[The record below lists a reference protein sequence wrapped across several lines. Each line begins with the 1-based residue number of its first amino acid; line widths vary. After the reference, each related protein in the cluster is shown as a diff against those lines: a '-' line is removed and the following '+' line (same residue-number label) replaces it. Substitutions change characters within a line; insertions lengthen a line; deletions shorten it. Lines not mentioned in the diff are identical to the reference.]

1 MPLPRGVW
9 RLGWVSFFTDF
20 ASEMVYPLLPL
31 FLTRVLGAGAMS
43 LGVIEGVAEAANSIL
58 KIVAGRM
65 SDRWNRRK
73 PLVVFGYTLSSSVRP
88 LMAVASAW
96 VQVLGLRF
104 IDRLGKGI
112 RGAPRDA
119 MLARLASG
127 ANRGRVFGFHRG
139 MDHAGAV
146 AGPMAA
152 ALFLFFYPGEY
163 RTLFALTVIPG
174 IIVIVL
180 VATLPRDERLGAG
193 NGGGGANGGTTEE
206 RGQRRRNGDDLV
218 RNPTK
223 ETSVSSSVASVPPL
237 FLRSL
242 RPLRSPLRSQ
252 LPPSLW
258 KALSVIFLFSLG
270 NASDAFLLLRLTD
283 VGVAAVWIP
292 PVWAALHV
300 VKSSSS
306 IYGGRL
312 SDRFGRKRLI
322 VAGWSWYAVIYAGFA
337 YFDGAA
343 TLVAL
348 FIAYGV
354 YFGLTEGA
362 EKALVADLAPTQV
375 QGTAFG
381 IYNGLLGVG
390 ALASSL
396 VFGWLWTSVG
406 PEIAFATGA
415 AIAVA
420 AAALI
425 TRVI

>member
-43 LGVIEGVAEAANSIL
+43 IGVIEGVADAANSLL
-58 KIVAGRM
+58 KIAAGGL
-65 SDRWNRRK
+65 SDRWNSRK
-73 PLVVFGYTLSSSVRP
+73 PLVVFGYTLSSCVRP
-88 LMAVASAW
+88 LMAVAGAW

-104 IDRLGKGI
+104 VDRLGKGI

-146 AGPMAA
+146 AGPLAA
-152 ALFLFFYPGEY
+152 AFFLFFYPGEY

-174 IIVIVL
+174 IIVVVL
-180 VATLPRDERLGAG
+180 VATLPADES
-193 NGGGGANGGTTEE
+193 GGGQGDKGGHGEELNTEARRTRKQE
-206 RGQRRRNGDDLV
+206 RNDQQ
-218 RNPTK
+218 K
-223 ETSVSSSVASVPPL
+223 ELHSSVIPVSPWL
-237 FLRSL
+237 SSL
-242 RPLRSPLRSQ
+242 RVLPGLRAQ

-258 KALSVIFLFSLG
+258 KVLWIIFLFSLG

-283 VGVAAVWIP
+283 VGVTAVWIP
-292 PVWAALHV
+292 LLWAALHI

-306 IYGGRL
+306 IYGGWL

-322 VAGWSWYAVIYAGFA
+322 VSGWLWYAIIYAGFA
-337 YFDGAA
+337 CFDGAGA
-343 TLVAL
+343 LITL

-362 EKALVADLAPTQV
+362 EKALVADLAPPQV

-390 ALASSL
+390 ALAASL
-396 VFGWLWTSVG
+396 VFGWLWTSIG
-406 PEIAFATGA
+406 PEVAFATGA

-425 TRVI
+425 IRVI

>member
-65 SDRWNRRK
+65 SDRSNRRK
-73 PLVVFGYTLSSSVRP
+73 PLVVFGYSLSSSVRP
-88 LMAVASAW
+88 LMAVAGGW

-119 MLARLASG
+119 MLARLATG

-180 VATLPRDERLGAG
+180 VATLPRDE
-193 NGGGGANGGTTEE
+193 TIVV
-206 RGQRRRNGDDLV
+206 D
-218 RNPTK
+218 PTK
-223 ETSVSSSVASVPPL
+223 VISVSSSVASVPPL
-237 FLRSL
+237 FPRSL
-242 RPLRSPLRSQ
+242 RPLRSQ
-252 LPPSLW
+252 LPRNLW
-258 KALSVIFLFSLG
+258 KALSIIFLFSLG

-292 PVWAALHV
+292 LLWAALHV

-322 VAGWSWYAVIYAGFA
+322 VSGWLWYAGIYAGFA
-337 YFDGAA
+337 SVDGAA
-343 TLVAL
+343 ALVAL

-362 EKALVADLAPTQV
+362 EKALVADLAPAEV
-375 QGTAFG
+375 QATAFG

-396 VFGWLWTSVG
+396 AFGWLWTSIG
-406 PEIAFATGA
+406 PEVAFATGA
-415 AIAVA
+415 AVAVA

>member
-43 LGVIEGVAEAANSIL
+43 LGVIEGVAEAANSIF
-58 KIVAGRM
+58 KIAAGRM

-88 LMAVASAW
+88 LMAVAGAW

-104 IDRLGKGI
+104 VDRLGKGI

-119 MLARLASG
+119 MLARLAGG

-146 AGPMAA
+146 AGPLTA
-152 ALFLFFYPGEY
+152 ALFLLFYPGEY

-174 IIVIVL
+174 VVVIVL
-180 VATLPRDERLGAG
+180 VATLPRDEAIAAG
-193 NGGGGANGGTTEE
+193 NGGRGANGVTTEE
-206 RGQRRRNGDDLV
+206 RGKRGRNGGALATD
-218 RNPTK
+218 PTK
-223 ETSVSSSVASVPPL
+223 EISVSSTVASVPPL
-237 FLRSL
+237 YLRSL
-242 RPLRSPLRSQ
+242 RPLRSQ
-252 LPPSLW
+252 LPFTLW
-258 KALSVIFLFSLG
+258 KTLSVVFLFSLG

-292 PVWAALHV
+292 LLWAALHI

-306 IYGGRL
+306 IYGGWL

-322 VAGWSWYAVIYAGFA
+322 VSGWLWYAVIYAGFA
-337 YFDGAA
+337 CFDGAA
-343 TLVAL
+343 ALITL

-362 EKALVADLAPTQV
+362 EKALVADLAPPKV

-396 VFGWLWTSVG
+396 VFGWLWTSIG
-406 PEIAFATGA
+406 PEVAFATGA

-425 TRVI
+425 IRVI

>member
-1 MPLPRGVW
+1 MALPRDVW

-43 LGVIEGVAEAANSIL
+43 LGVIEGVADAANSVL
-58 KIVAGRM
+58 KVAAGGI

-88 LMAVASAW
+88 LIALAGAW
-96 VQVLGLRF
+96 MQVLALRF
-104 IDRLGKGI
+104 VDRLGKGI

-119 MLARLASG
+119 MLARLATDTT
-127 ANRGRVFGFHRG
+127 RGQVFGFQRG

-146 AGPMAA
+146 AGPLAA

-163 RTLFALTVIPG
+163 RTLFALTIIPG
-174 IIVIVL
+174 IVVIVL
-180 VATLPRDERLGAG
+180 VATLPGDSPGSAH
-193 NGGGGANGGTTEE
+193 GGKGGLQPAKPN
-206 RGQRRRNGDDLV
+206 RASVL
-218 RNPTK
+218 
-223 ETSVSSSVASVPPL
+223 SVSPWL
-237 FLRSL
+237 GFLRALLGL
-242 RPLRSPLRSQ
+242 RDL
-252 LPPSLW
+252 LPTRLW
-258 KALSVIFLFSLG
+258 HALSIIFLFSIG

-283 VGVAAVWIP
+283 VGIAAVWIP
-292 PVWAALHV
+292 LLWSALHV

-306 IYGGRL
+306 ILGGRL
-312 SDRFGRKRLI
+312 SDRVGRKGLI
-322 VAGWSWYAVIYAGFA
+322 VAGWLWYAAIYAGFA
-337 YFDGAA
+337 YFDDAVP
-343 TLVAL
+343 LVAL
-348 FIAYGV
+348 FIAYGL

-362 EKALVADLAPTQV
+362 EKALVADLAPRHV

-381 IYNGLLGVG
+381 IYNGLLGAG
-390 ALASSL
+390 ALVSSV
-396 VFGWLWTSVG
+396 VFGWLWTSIG

-420 AAALI
+420 AAALV